1 MKKILNISLL
11 IIWMIFIFVMSSFSA
26 TESTNQSSIIV
37 TVISSTINISNTH
50 LLTVTIRKLA
60 HLTEYFI
67 LGILTYNVFK
77 NNYKS
82 INLSI
87 IVCLLYA
94 ISDEIHQIF
103 IPGRT
108 GQITDVLIDT
118 IGALIGIII
127 LRKLNKIGK

>member
-1 MKKILNISLL
+1 MKKIFNISLL

-26 TESTNQSSIIV
+26 TESTNQSSTIV
-37 TVISSTINISNTH
+37 NIISNIITVNDIH
-50 LLTVTIRKLA
+50 LLTVIIRKLA

-94 ISDEIHQIF
+94 TSDEIHQIF